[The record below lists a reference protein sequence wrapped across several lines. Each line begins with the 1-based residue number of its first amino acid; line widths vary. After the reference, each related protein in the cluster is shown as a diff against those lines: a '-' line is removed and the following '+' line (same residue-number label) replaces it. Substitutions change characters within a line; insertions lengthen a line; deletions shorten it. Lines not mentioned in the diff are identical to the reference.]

1 MKVTIYNESEHPV
14 RAIVD
19 HDTINDSQIEA
30 GATVELDA
38 PGGIIELRELE
49 MDSGPDESG
58 G

>member
-1 MKVTIYNESEHPV
+1 V